1 MIPTSEVRIMRSRRS
16 ERRAEHSLGMWDDA
30 DVILRLENISKR
42 YPRKGQDRVALDSV
56 SLELR
61 RGQMVGV
68 YGPAGSGKTTLLRV
82 AGGFETPSEGIVTYK
97 GERLDQMSAAQLRR
111 HHRREIGCVWA
122 GKPWIS
128 GLSVLEDVAL
138 PLELDGCDHRA
149 AQRTAHKFLA
159 ACGAKDCLGV
169 DPEDLSDGERQRVA
183 IARALVIEPRLLLAD
198 GAVSTLAV
206 DEQEAI
212 MALFGALAHD
222 AKVAVLITN
231 PTARAMV
238 GADPIVHISDGRL
251 AGADAATEQAQ
262 VYQLSAATSR
272 RSAADA

>member
-1 MIPTSEVRIMRSRRS
+1 
-16 ERRAEHSLGMWDDA
+16 
-30 DVILRLENISKR
+30 
-42 YPRKGQDRVALDSV
+42 
-56 SLELR
+56 
-61 RGQMVGV
+61 MVGV
-68 YGPAGSGKTTLLRV
+68 YGPTGSGKTTLLRV
-82 AGGFETPSEGIVTYK
+82 AGGFVAPTEGTVTYK

-111 HHRREIGCVWA
+111 HHRREIGCVWV

-138 PLELDGCDHRA
+138 PLELDGCDYRA

-159 ACGAKDCLGV
+159 ACGARNCIDV

-183 IARALVIEPRLLLAD
+183 IARALVTEPKLLLAD
-198 GAVSTLAV
+198 GAVSNLAV

-212 MALFGALAHD
+212 MTLLGSLARD

-238 GADPIVHISDGRL
+238 GADPIVYISDGKL
-251 AGADAATEQAQ
+251 AGTDAATEQAQ
-262 VYQLSAATSR
+262 VYELSAAASR